1 MKNLKAL
8 LLLTTPTVQIKT
20 GLLCWE
26 WWPRPLLPALGRWR
40 QESEK
45 FKVKVIL
52 GEEGV
57 SVQLGYGTPSLGKQ
71 KQLTTGQSSYFKCG
85 LLLLGLPNWRR
96 VLIEYVKCVCV
107 CYVSENKPGIAGIA
121 S

>member
-8 LLLTTPTVQIKT
+8 LLLTTPTIQIKT
-20 GLLCWE
+20 RLLCRERWH
-26 WWPRPLLPALGRWR
+26 RPVLPALGRWR
-40 QESEK
+40 QESDK
-45 FKVKVIL
+45 FKVIL

-57 SVQLGYGTPSLGKQ
+57 SVQLGYVTPSLRKQ
-71 KQLTTGQSSYFKCG
+71 KQLTTGQSSYINCG